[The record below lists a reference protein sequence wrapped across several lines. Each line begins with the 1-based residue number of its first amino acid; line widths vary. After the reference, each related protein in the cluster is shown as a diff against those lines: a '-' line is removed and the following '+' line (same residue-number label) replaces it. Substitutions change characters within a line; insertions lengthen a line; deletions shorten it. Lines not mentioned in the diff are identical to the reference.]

1 MKVTGNDEISHNVLP
16 DKQSRSTQNPAEDF
30 GVILKEKIETSAKP
44 AWPQAAPFLNP
55 IAPIHNLS
63 ISQPI
68 SPPDKE
74 IAIKRVENLLDLLDD
89 YRQKLADPQVTLK
102 EMDALVGRISG
113 EKENLTATLS
123 SMEEGEQLQDILNQ
137 TLVTASLEMMKFR
150 RGDYLDS

>member
-1 MKVTGNDEISHNVLP
+1 MKVTGNDEIFHNVLP
-16 DKQSRSTQNPAEDF
+16 DKQSRSTQSPAEDF

-44 AWPQAAPFLNP
+44 AWPQAAASLNP
-55 IAPIHNLS
+55 ITPIHNLS

-68 SPPDKE
+68 LPPDKE

-113 EKENLTATLS
+113 EKDNLTATLS